1 MKNEPM
7 KVRIEFSTHE
17 SAFNIEG
24 DVIRWGIGVQFFS
37 NPTNLHMQVPCVIL
51 DCGGEIKVVNLQRDN
66 YTISI
71 ERMK

>member
-7 KVRIEFSTHE
+7 RIKIKFKTRE
-17 SAFNIEG
+17 SNFEIEG

-51 DCGGEIKVVNLQRDN
+51 DCGGKIKVVNLQMSDCF
-66 YTISI
+66 IDI